1 MKLPG
6 RPRVLRA
13 SATAST
19 VALALLLLGGCA
31 QLPPG
36 TAAEVNGTRIS
47 TSEVDDLAA
56 AQCDLREVL
65 AKGGQAPATSAA
77 RVRQESLSLLMD
89 AQLSLQFGKDQDVT
103 PDELLSKGF
112 LSQVTPFFEKL
123 PEKSGTE
130 LTEVFTTWSRG
141 RAVLVQ
147 VGSAAT
153 GQQPSATNTEQLL
166 NAGLQARDRWLTKAD
181 IETDAGFAPGK
192 DGFPGRGDS
201 SVSRASSDFAK
212 GSSGTEVDQKWVSG
226 LPAGQRCG

>member
-6 RPRVLRA
+6 GPRGAAAPV
-13 SATAST
+13 
-19 VALALLLLGGCA
+19 VALALLLLSGCA

-65 AKGGQAPATSAA
+65 IKDGQASATSAA

-89 AQLSLQFGKDQDVT
+89 AELSLQFGKDQSVT

-123 PEKSGTE
+123 PAKSGAE
-130 LTEVFTTWSRG
+130 LTEVFTTWSEG

-153 GQQPSATNTEQLL
+153 GQQPTPTNTEQLL
-166 NAGLQARDRWLTKAD
+166 NAGLQARDGWLKKAD
-181 IETDAGFAPGK
+181 IETDAGYAPDK
-192 DGFPGRGDS
+192 DGFPGGGDG
-201 SVSRASSDFAK
+201 SVSRATSDFAK
-212 GSSGTEVDQKWVSG
+212 GSGGTEVDEKWVSG
-226 LPAGQRCG
+226 LPTGQRCG